1 MNDSRPLLPFVAIC
15 TRNEKTK
22 ALVIEATHCC
32 VQQPSEREYL
42 NFVNSKLGDVEETS
56 FMTYYEDV
64 NLGNWFMKGLKGG
77 IYIVCTAPDY
87 PKFIAIEAL
96 DEQFETA
103 KGHVRS
109 KWRPE
114 KRKTNLQACCQGLT
128 TKWGTMEAGSA
139 AYVLMTEVDS
149 ETRIKYSEKV
159 DALMAEVARA
169 KDTMHDNMQNQLAN
183 MDNADVLHQKS
194 QEALEEAMIFKKK
207 SQAVK
212 GKMRGKNNQFIAIGT
227 GGSAAIG
234 ATLGLLVGGPVGA
247 AILTPIF
254 AVGFLGASGAMS
266 DWGLSQKFVV
276 LKDKA
281 SGNSN
286 AGGGGGCGGSVRAS
300 GTGISSAYG
309 GSARVK

>member
-1 MNDSRPLLPFVAIC
+1 MDDSRPLLPFVAIC
-15 TRNEKTK
+15 TRNEKTN
-22 ALVIEATHCC
+22 ALVIEASHCC
-32 VQQPSEREYL
+32 VQSPSEREYL
-42 NFVNSKLGDVEETS
+42 EFIKSKLGDVEEES
-56 FMTYYEDV
+56 FMTYYEDMKF
-64 NLGNWFMKGLKGG
+64 GNWFMKGLKGG
-77 IYIVCTAPDY
+77 IYIICTTPDY

-109 KWRPE
+109 RWRPE
-114 KRKTNLQACCQGLT
+114 KRKTNLQACCQGLA

-149 ETRIKYSEKV
+149 DTRIKYSEKV

-169 KDTMHDNMQNQLAN
+169 KDTMHENMQNQLAN
-183 MDNADVLHQKS
+183 MENADALQQKS

-207 SQAVK
+207 TAAVK
-212 GKMRGKNNQFIAIGT
+212 GKMRNKNNKFIAMGT
-227 GGSAAIG
+227 GGSAAVG

-281 SGNSN
+281 SGSGTG
-286 AGGGGGCGGSVRAS
+286 AGGGGGSVRAS
-300 GTGISSAYG
+300 GTGIGSAYG
-309 GSARVK
+309 GSARK